1 VINAKLQA
9 GKPAL
14 VIDANH
20 GSKPMARSGY
30 S

>member
-14 VIDANH
+14 VIDANR
-20 GSKPMARSGY
+20 GAKPMASSGY
-30 S
+30 T